1 MKENYYL
8 KSEYREISPEDNVL
22 LFLPIHKAPLQSQFC
37 GPFKVKRKI
46 NYLNYVIVTPNRRKK
61 ERLVHVNLLKPYY
74 VRNHPEVC
82 LSQNTIYEDKM
93 GSVGEKDSFVLE
105 NLEDKLS
112 HLSK

>member
-1 MKENYYL
+1 MKENYDL
-8 KSEYREISPEDNVL
+8 KCEYREISPEDNVL
-22 LFLPIHKAPLQSQFC
+22 FC

-46 NYLNYVIVTPNRRKK
+46 NYLNYVIITPNRRKK
-61 ERLVHVNLLKPYY
+61 ERLVHVNILKPYY